1 MNDKHGGAGIPFGQ
15 IGSTPITT
23 FNFTNWEA
31 DHVMAMKWLFLQY
44 EFEFE
49 AIT

>member
-1 MNDKHGGAGIPFGQ
+1 MNDKQCGDGTPFVQ
-15 IGSTPITT
+15 VSSTLTT
-23 FNFTNWEA
+23 AFNFTNWEA